1 MNDWMEG
8 YSSDVEY
15 TAHYYKELNPDFLN
29 ICAVMAGVA
38 PIETSEPFS
47 YCELGCGHGLTVL
60 TLATMYPKGSFYA
73 IDYNPSHI
81 AQARAIAKEVGL
93 ENIQFFEKSFQEM
106 VDDDSLLPEVDFMV
120 FHGVYTWVNDENRAN
135 IVTLCQRHVSSG
147 GLVYN
152 SYNAKSGWLNSEP
165 IQKLIWGLSKEFT
178 GSSIEKMN
186 KITKTLESLQEIE
199 GGYFKINKAE
209 IKRRIDKI
217 KTSNPNY
224 IVHEYLHESWKA
236 FYFPE
241 VCEDMERAKLT
252 YLSIANPAEV
262 YSEALLPESL
272 KERLKD
278 INEHKN
284 RELLRDLT
292 LNTTFRRDIY
302 SRGRRRALVESQKVA
317 WFLDKEWILLR
328 KKIKKFEF
336 KLSTGVAY
344 GDEPTYRAV
353 VDALKDK
360 RMTTRE
366 LQKITKINL
375 STLMQSLILLYSS
388 KMVAIYQKR
397 ENSKSIALNKIIA
410 RDTVHGQ
417 SKYIMLPYANTTLSL
432 DSIGLMFLDGY
443 YRGLKDK
450 NRLVEYVY
458 KLLTDRNL
466 DIMQDNQKVK
476 GEAMKKTL
484 YKMEEKLRE
493 RFLSTLEEMGG
504 VD

>member
-1 MNDWMEG
+1 MEG

-15 TAHYYKELNPDFLN
+15 TAHYYKELDPDFLN
-29 ICAVMAGVA
+29 ICAVMAGVT

-60 TLATMYPKGSFYA
+60 TLATRYPNGTFYA
-73 IDYNPSHI
+73 VDYNPSHI
-81 AQARAIAKEVGL
+81 AQARAIAKEIGL

-106 VDDDSLLPEVDFMV
+106 VEDDSLLPEVDFMV

-135 IVTLCQRHVSSG
+135 IVTLCQRHVISG

-152 SYNAKSGWLNSEP
+152 SYNAKSGWLYSEP

-178 GSSIEKMN
+178 GSSIEKMK
-186 KITKTLESLQEIE
+186 KITQTLESLQEIDS
-199 GGYFKINKAE
+199 GYFKSNSAE
-209 IKRRIDKI
+209 IKKRIDKI
-217 KTSNPNY
+217 KTSNSNY
-224 IVHEYLHESWKA
+224 IVHEYLHDSWKA

-252 YLSIANPAEV
+252 YLCIANPAEV
-262 YSEALLPESL
+262 YSDALLPTSL
-272 KERLKD
+272 QERLKD

-292 LNTTFRRDIY
+292 LNRTFRRDIY

-317 WFLDKEWILLR
+317 WFLNKKWILLR
-328 KKIKKFEF
+328 KKGIKKFEF

-344 GDEPTYRAV
+344 GDEPTYRLIV
-353 VDALKDK
+353 NTLKDK
-360 RMTTRE
+360 LMTTKE
-366 LQKITKINL
+366 LQEATKINL
-375 STLMQSLILLYSS
+375 STLVQSLILLYSS

-397 ENSKSIALNKIIA
+397 ENNKSIELNKIIA
-410 RDTVHGQ
+410 RDTIYGE
-417 SKYIMLPYANTTLSL
+417 SKYIMLPYANTALSL
-432 DSIGLMFLDGY
+432 NSIGLIFLDGY
-443 YRGLKDK
+443 YRGIKDK
-450 NRLVEYVY
+450 KRLIEYVY
-458 KLLTDRNL
+458 QILTDRKL
-466 DIMQDNQKVK
+466 DIMQDNQKIK
-476 GEAMKKTL
+476 GEAMKNTL

-493 RFLSTLEEMGG
+493 SFLSILEETGG